1 VKDMGFNIRGD
12 FSLNAY
18 NSYTMG
24 VLKSMGLSG
33 VTLSYELMLSK
44 IRDMAKPIDAEL
56 LVYGRQELMITE
68 NCLNG
73 GIEGCGKCG
82 RIRYITDR
90 RGEKF
95 FIRGEFGCRTCV
107 LNGHVLYLL
116 DKLED
121 IVPTGI
127 THIRLNFTNETKD
140 EISRI
145 FSQISSQDGYT
156 PDDIT
161 RGLYYKG
168 VL

>member
-1 VKDMGFNIRGD
+1 
-12 FSLNAY
+12 
-18 NSYTMG
+18 
-24 VLKSMGLSG
+24 
-33 VTLSYELMLSK
+33 
-44 IRDMAKPIDAEL
+44 
-56 LVYGRQELMITE
+56 
-68 NCLNG
+68 
-73 GIEGCGKCG
+73 
-82 RIRYITDR
+82 
-90 RGEKF
+90 
-95 FIRGEFGCRTCV
+95 